1 MVGAVSA
8 SGIALRTFRFAP
20 SPHAPRLS
28 GVVNPFHGRRG
39 VRKRYCPSDLPLR
52 SIPPRLAARCPPL
65 TAAGGQ
71 GPQDNTACDHAI
83 RRFPSSPRWRAHRP
97 LTAAGGQGPQDN
109 TACDPAHIHSC
120 RLLPARST
128 RKLSISTIPPCACQD
143 CPPANSSLSYPTSLR
158 LRVQL
163 IYLPA

>member
-1 MVGAVSA
+1 MVGSVSA
-8 SGIALRTFRFAP
+8 SGIVLRTFRFAP

-28 GVVNPFHGRRG
+28 GVVNPFHGRSG
-39 VRKRYCPSDLPLR
+39 GRKRYCPSDLPLR
-52 SIPPRLAARCPPL
+52 SIPPRLAARCLPL

-71 GPQDNTACDHAI
+71 GPQDNTAYDHAI

-109 TACDPAHIHSC
+109 TAYGPAHIHSC

-128 RKLSISTIPPCACQD
+128 RKLSISTIPPARARTVHPQTVRSAPPHFACGY
-143 CPPANSSLSYPTSLR
+143 N
-158 LRVQL
+158 
-163 IYLPA
+163 